1 MKDFFF
7 LVLGLI
13 FIFGSI
19 FLFLKQPYHGENQRR
34 ILKIDETSIEVEVA
48 DTAETRMQGLSDRE
62 VLPEGTGMFFVFE
75 KPAPYGFIFSSAGSN
90 KFWMKGMNFAIDIVW
105 VNESFEVV
113 GIENDISPETFPK
126 IFYPNIAIKYVLE
139 VPSGFS
145 RNHGIDI
152 GDIMYF
158 E

>member
-1 MKDFFF
+1 MRDFFF

-48 DTAETRMQGLSDRE
+48 DTAETRMQGLSGRE

-75 KPAPYGFIFSSAGSN
+75 KPAPYG
-90 KFWMKGMNFAIDIVW
+90 FWMKGMNFAIDIVW